1 MKSTSIKL
9 ERELVPVIVILF
21 LFFVSMTANFVLNK
35 KIENKYSHLIDVKI
49 EKLHTLH
56 LLTEDISDR
65 QRFMVNTLL
74 VSDRPSQAD
83 SLKQSDKAGTAS
95 EELLKY
101 LSILYAEQGETKL
114 IEPLRDK
121 YKAYLEIN
129 SAFTELVRSGKR
141 EQAIELNTNQ
151 MRPMY
156 ETIQGILHDLSNLA
170 TERAEKIAKDATAD
184 IDFARKVILAIGLLP
199 FAIWLLML
207 LWVFSY
213 LGWERLSGPR
223 GDDLSH

>member
-1 MKSTSIKL
+1 
-9 ERELVPVIVILF
+9 
-21 LFFVSMTANFVLNK
+21 
-35 KIENKYSHLIDVKI
+35 
-49 EKLHTLH
+49 
-56 LLTEDISDR
+56 
-65 QRFMVNTLL
+65 
-74 VSDRPSQAD
+74 
-83 SLKQSDKAGTAS
+83 
-95 EELLKY
+95 
-101 LSILYAEQGETKL
+101 
-114 IEPLRDK
+114 
-121 YKAYLEIN
+121 
-129 SAFTELVRSGKR
+129 
-141 EQAIELNTNQ
+141 

-223 GDDLSH
+223 DDDLSH